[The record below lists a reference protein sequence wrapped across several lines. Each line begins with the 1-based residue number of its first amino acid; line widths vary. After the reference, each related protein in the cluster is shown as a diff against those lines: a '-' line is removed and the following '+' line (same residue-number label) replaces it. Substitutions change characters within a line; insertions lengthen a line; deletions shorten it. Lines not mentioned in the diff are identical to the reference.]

1 MLYFIFYDI
10 DPKTLASFVHLL
22 RSTPP
27 PLLIYLFRW
36 GNRFRCGHQT
46 RCTFCLAV
54 PLAMPLK
61 QDFLAISILNFDLS
75 RLKIQMS
82 HLTIQG
88 VM

>member
-22 RSTPP
+22 RSTPL

-36 GNRFRCGHQT
+36 GKT